1 MENAEQKVTLYTTE
15 GYKALVDELT
25 YLKGTKIEEVKRSL
39 AEARSFGDLSEN
51 SEYDEA
57 KNEQA
62 KVVARIT
69 ELEELINH
77 AKVIDESE
85 IKADVINLGSTV
97 KVLDM
102 EFDEEVEY
110 SLVGTNEANPL
121 LGRISDQ
128 SPIGSAMI
136 GATVGD
142 VITVA
147 APNGE
152 LKFKILSVERS
163 KNSPKTDD

>member
-1 MENAEQKVTLYTTE
+1 MDHAEEKVTLYTAE
-15 GYKALVDELT
+15 GYKSLVDELS
-25 YLKGTKIEEVKRSL
+25 YLKQTKLEEVKRSL

-85 IKADVINLGSTV
+85 IKADVVNLGSTV
-97 KVLDM
+97 LVHDYEL
-102 EFDEEVEY
+102 DEEVEY
-110 SLVGTNEANPL
+110 KLVGTNEANPM

-128 SPIGSAMI
+128 SPIGSAML
-136 GATVGD
+136 GAVVGD
-142 VITVA
+142 VITVET
-147 APNGE
+147 PGGE
-152 LKFKILSVERS
+152 LKIKILKVQRS
-163 KNSPKTDD
+163 KPGADE

>member
-1 MENAEQKVTLYTTE
+1 MENNEEKVTLYTAE
-15 GYKALVDELT
+15 GYKALVDELS
-25 YLKGTKIEEVKRSL
+25 YLKQTKLEEVKRSL

-85 IKADVINLGSTV
+85 IKADVVNLGSTV
-97 KVLDM
+97 LVHDYDL
-102 EFDEEVEY
+102 DEEVEY
-110 SLVGTNEANPL
+110 NLVGTNEANPL

-128 SPIGSAMI
+128 SPIGSAML
-136 GATVGD
+136 GAVVGD
-142 VITVA
+142 VIKVA
-147 APNGE
+147 APSGE
-152 LKFKILSVERS
+152 LKFKILKVQRS
-163 KNSPKTDD
+163 KPTINE

>member
-1 MENAEQKVTLYTTE
+1 MENNETKVTLYTAE
-15 GYKALVDELT
+15 GYKALVDELS
-25 YLKGTKIEEVKRSL
+25 YLKQTKLEEVKRSL

-69 ELEELINH
+69 ELENLLNN

-85 IKADVINLGSTV
+85 IRADVVNLGSTV
-97 KVLDM
+97 KVLDY
-102 EFDEEVEY
+102 ELDEEVEY

-121 LGRISDQ
+121 IGKISDQ
-128 SPIGSAMI
+128 SPIGSAML
-136 GATVGD
+136 GSVVGD
-142 VITVA
+142 IVSVQT
-147 APNGE
+147 PSGE
-152 LKFKILSVERS
+152 LKFKILAVERS
-163 KNSPKTDD
+163 KSTSKEA

>member
-1 MENAEQKVTLYTTE
+1 MENKDEKLTLYTAE
-15 GYKALVDELT
+15 GFKALTDELT
-25 YLKGTKIEEVKRSL
+25 FLKGTKLEEVKKSL

-62 KVVARIT
+62 KVVARIN

-77 AKVIDESE
+77 ARVIDESE
-85 IKADVINLGSTV
+85 MKADVVNLGSTV

-102 EFDEEVEY
+102 AEKEEVEY
-110 SLVGTNEANPL
+110 SLVSTNEANPM
-121 LGRISDQ
+121 LGRISDR

-136 GATVGD
+136 GAVVGD
-142 VITVA
+142 VVSVET
-147 APNGE
+147 PSGT
-152 LKFKILSVERS
+152 LKFKILGIERS
-163 KNSPKTDD
+163 KAGN